1 MTSRPPYQVDAI
13 IIGHIK
19 PKNTFSW
26 LFGVSET
33 NEIKDKKA
41 SKSLFYPVIP
51 PIHIPKVVQGPKWPP
66 GHPTMLMLS
75 SVGFINPKNTFSW
88 LLGVSGTNQFKPEKA
103 SKP

>member
-41 SKSLFYPVIP
+41 SKTLFYPVIP
-51 PIHIPKVVQGPKWPP
+51 PRYTFLRYCKCPSDPHAMHVDAIKWR
-66 GHPTMLMLS
+66 LYQL
-75 SVGFINPKNTFSW
+75 
-88 LLGVSGTNQFKPEKA
+88 
-103 SKP
+103 